1 MNFQNLL
8 NKIDALD
15 QGTSVLKEQTNKN
28 VVLTSNPDLNA
39 IKQLS
44 GLNENAV
51 AECGMMPSPMQ
62 HGTPVSMNVSL
73 NASGADNIR
82 DLLDLISNK
91 AGELGAGPV
100 GGPIGAILSVKSDN
114 NAGPAMDLDGDR
126 ELDEPGEMH
135 RHDEPELELD
145 ETGEDGGF
153 QTATTE
159 PNEEYAGVQAVI
171 PKGNDLSSKGGN
183 EVEKV
188 NGGGNPYA
196 VTTESLKAQLSN
208 LYQEVRLR

>member
-15 QGTSVLKEQTNKN
+15 KGTSVLKEQTNKN

-100 GGPIGAILSVKSDN
+100 GGPIGAVLSVGSDHDSD
-114 NAGPAMDLDGDR
+114 GPHSDS
-126 ELDEPGEMH
+126 
-135 RHDEPELELD
+135 HDEPELELD
-145 ETGEDGGF
+145 ETGEDGNF
-153 QTATTE
+153 QSATTE
-159 PNEEYAGVQAVI
+159 PDEQVAPLSAVT